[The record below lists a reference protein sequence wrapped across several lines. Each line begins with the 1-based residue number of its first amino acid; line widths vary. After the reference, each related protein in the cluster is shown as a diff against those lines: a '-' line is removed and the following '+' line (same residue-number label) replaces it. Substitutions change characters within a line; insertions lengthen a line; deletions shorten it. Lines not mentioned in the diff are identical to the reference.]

1 MLLGSDL
8 GGASSVGGCFSR
20 FQQQT
25 RAKSLVRMCSE
36 ISANS
41 PEFSK
46 GIFRNVIP
54 RFEFGFLS
62 KPFSEDSLIAC
73 LGRALG
79 RHHSGGSE

>member
-1 MLLGSDL
+1 MLLGSISQNL
-8 GGASSVGGCFSR
+8 GSKTSLYLTGGASSVGGCFSR

-46 GIFRNVIP
+46 GIFRN
-54 RFEFGFLS
+54 G
-62 KPFSEDSLIAC
+62 
-73 LGRALG
+73 
-79 RHHSGGSE
+79 HSQVRILAPQPASAVSAV